1 MEVMALTAA
10 GFVNEAAI
18 DSAVRRVEDLFA
30 PQVVQIQ
37 YTLENNHYGD
47 PSISFR
53 ILVSDDAAHDID
65 QLYELSKKISHA
77 LINEAQTYEKGLDAY
92 FSYRTVSEQEK
103 LRDPMWK

>member
-1 MEVMALTAA
+1 MESMASTAV

-18 DSAVRRVEDLFA
+18 DSAVRKVEDLFA
-30 PQVVQIQ
+30 PQLVRIQ

-53 ILVSDDAAHDID
+53 VLVSDDAAHDID
-65 QLYELSKKISHA
+65 QLYALSKKISHA
-77 LINEAQTYEKGLDAY
+77 LINEAATHEIGLQAY

>member
-1 MEVMALTAA
+1 MGLTAV

-18 DSAVRRVEDLFA
+18 DAAVRRVEDLFA

-47 PSISFR
+47 PAITFR
-53 ILVSDDAAHDID
+53 VLVTDDAADDID
-65 QLYELSKKISHA
+65 QLFELSEKISHA
-77 LINEAQTYEKGLDAY
+77 LVIEAQTYEIGLDAH